1 MSLQL
6 KNKDE
11 WELVWEMM
19 TEQDV
24 FYFTYEM
31 G

>member
-11 WELVWEMM
+11 WELVWEMV